1 MRVQV
6 RVKPNSRQARIER
19 SPDGTLTVWLHSPP
33 AEGRANRELIERLAE
48 YFQVPRTQ
56 VRIVSGASS
65 RIKLVEIG

>member
-1 MRVQV
+1 
-6 RVKPNSRQARIER
+6 
-19 SPDGTLTVWLHSPP
+19 LHSPP

-56 VRIVSGASS
+56 VRIVSGAGS